1 MAASVEAAVCEVAL
15 PLPSDRRYRYLVPQD
30 LSDRAAPGMRVLVPV
45 RTGEMVGV
53 VMRLDQAEGQES
65 LRQVLLFPD
74 PEPVV
79 PEDLLKLAEWMG
91 GYYVTPIGL
100 VLKAMLPSGLWGRS
114 RLVAR
119 LANGAPEGSGSEG
132 ELTYALRRAGG
143 RASAARLSREL
154 GRPVWDLL
162 RRGVRAGV
170 VTLEVAPARLGI
182 APKVEKTVRL
192 TRYLSSLL
200 DREQVFGRALR
211 ERELYETIEAL
222 GGEASLKHLVK
233 QLGFSSALVKGL
245 VRRGVA
251 AYGERRVVRDPFA
264 GVPSSPPPE
273 PTGQQLEALA
283 KLREVPP
290 GGAALL
296 FGVTGSGKTLVYLEA
311 LRRELEEGRG
321 AIVLVPEIALTA
333 QTVARVRGVFGDTVA
348 VLHSALSEAERVDA
362 WRAVASG
369 RRKVVVGARSA
380 VFAPVARLGA
390 LVVDEEHDPSYKNSE
405 APRYHAREVALRR
418 ARLTGARVVLGSAT
432 PSLEVWAAREKIT
445 LVRLP
450 QRVQAPGLPQVRII
464 DLRAAPLVDGSG
476 AVPWSLELDRLV
488 EERLR
493 GGEQVILLLNRR
505 GYANFLQC
513 LKCGDV
519 PQCPACSIALTVHRT
534 PAALKCH
541 YCGHQEA
548 LPARCRICGGETQ
561 RTRGVG
567 TQALERWL
575 AERFSGARLARM
587 DADTTTAKWSHGR
600 ILERVARGEVD
611 LLFGTQMIA
620 KGLDFPNVT
629 LVGVIDADTSLHLP
643 DFRAAERTFQLVSQ
657 VAGRAGRGP
666 KGGEVLIQ
674 TRHPQHYAIEAVAAH
689 DFEGFA
695 ERELELRR
703 SPPYPPHV
711 SLVNIVVSGLDERR
725 VAEAVW
731 ELSRWLRRLIAVR
744 GPGRGEVVG
753 PAPAPLARIQQR
765 WRWHLLLRSA
775 DREWLGR
782 VVAYAARRAP
792 HASRRGGPV
801 RVIFDRDPVTL
812 L

>member
-1 MAASVEAAVCEVAL
+1 MAPRVGAAVCEVAL
-15 PLPSDRRYRYLVPQD
+15 PLPSDRLYRYLLPED

-53 VMRLDQAEGQES
+53 VMRLDRADEGES
-65 LRQVLLFPD
+65 LRPLLLFPD

-79 PEDLLKLAEWMG
+79 PGDLMQLAEWMA

-100 VLKAMLPSGLWGRS
+100 VLRAMLPSGLWGRS
-114 RLVAR
+114 RLVAH
-119 LANGAPEGSGSEG
+119 LVEGAPALSGSAG
-132 ELTYALRRAGG
+132 ELLSALRRMGG
-143 RASAARLSREL
+143 RATAARLSREL
-154 GRPVWDLL
+154 DRPVWDLL
-162 RRGVRAGV
+162 RRAEQAGALS
-170 VTLEVAPARLGI
+170 LEVSPARLGI
-182 APKVEKTVRL
+182 APKTEKTVRL
-192 TRYLSSLL
+192 IRYLPSLL
-200 DREQVFGRALR
+200 EREQVFGRALR
-211 ERELYETIEAL
+211 QRELYETIDAL
-222 GGEASLKHLVK
+222 GGEATVSHLVR
-233 QLGFSSALVKGL
+233 QLGFSSALVRGL

-251 AYGERRVVRDPFA
+251 VYGERRVVRDPFA
-264 GVPSSPPPE
+264 GVPEAAPPE
-273 PTGQQLEALA
+273 PTAQQREALA
-283 KLREVPP
+283 KLIGMPP

-348 VLHSALSEAERVDA
+348 VLHSGLSEAERVDA
-362 WRAVASG
+362 WYAVASG

-380 VFAPVARLGA
+380 VFAPVAKLGA
-390 LVVDEEHDPSYKNSE
+390 LVVDEEHDPSYKNGE
-405 APRYHAREVALRR
+405 APRYHARDVALRR
-418 ARLTGARVVLGSAT
+418 ARLAGARVILGSAT
-432 PSLEVWAAREKIT
+432 PSLEVWAVRDKIT

-450 QRVQAPGLPQVRII
+450 QRVQAPGLPQVKIV
-464 DLRAAPLVDGSG
+464 DLRIAPLAVGSG
-476 AVPWSLELDRLV
+476 GVPWSLELDRSV

-493 GGEQVILLLNRR
+493 SGEQVILLLNRR
-505 GYANFLQC
+505 GFANFLQC

-519 PQCPACSIALTVHRT
+519 AQCPSCSIALTVHRT

-548 LPARCRICGGETQ
+548 LPERCRICGGETQ

-587 DADTTTAKWSHGR
+587 DADTTTGKWSHGR

-643 DFRAAERTFQLVSQ
+643 DFRAAERTFQLVAQ

-674 TRHPQHYAIEAVAAH
+674 TRHPHHYAIEAVAAH
-689 DFEGFA
+689 DFEAFA
-695 ERELELRR
+695 QRELEVRR
-703 SPPYPPHV
+703 TPPYPPHV
-711 SLVNIVVSGLDERR
+711 ALANVVVSGLDERR
-725 VAEAVW
+725 VGEAAV
-731 ELSRWLRRLIAVR
+731 ELAGWFRRLIAVR
-744 GPGRGEVVG
+744 APGQGEVVG
-753 PAPAPLARIQQR
+753 PAPAPLARIKQR

-782 VVAYAARRAP
+782 VVGYAARRAP
-792 HASRRGGPV
+792 YASRRGGPV
-801 RVIFDRDPVTL
+801 RVIFDRDPVSL

>member
-1 MAASVEAAVCEVAL
+1 LAAPLETAVCEVAL
-15 PLPSDRRYRYLVPQD
+15 PVPSDHLYRYSVPED
-30 LSDRAAPGMRVLVPV
+30 LSDQAVPGMRVLVPV

-53 VMRLDQAEGQES
+53 VVRVDRVAKEES
-65 LRQVLLFPD
+65 LRQLLIVPD
-74 PEPVV
+74 PHPVV
-79 PEDLLKLAEWMG
+79 PEDLLKLADWMA
-91 GYYVTPIGL
+91 GYYATPIGL
-100 VLKAMLPSGLWGRS
+100 VLRAMLPAGLWGRS
-114 RLVAR
+114 RLVVR
-119 LANGAPEGSGSEG
+119 LASGAPAVSDAVADLLSV
-132 ELTYALRRAGG
+132 LRRVGG
-143 RASAARLSREL
+143 RASAARLRREL

-162 RRGVRAGV
+162 RRAERAGAL
-170 VTLEVAPARLGI
+170 TLEVVPPRLAV
-182 APKVEKTVRL
+182 APKTEKTLRL

-211 ERELYETIEAL
+211 QRELYDTVDAL
-222 GGEASLKHLVK
+222 GGEVSVRHLMK
-233 QLGFSSALVKGL
+233 QLGFSSALIQGL

-251 AYGERRVVRDPFA
+251 VYGERRLVRDPF
-264 GVPSSPPPE
+264 GDLPRSSPPKPTPE
-273 PTGQQLEALA
+273 QQGALA
-283 KLREVPP
+283 RLMGVAP
-290 GGAALL
+290 GEAALL

-311 LRRELEEGRG
+311 LRRELAQGRG

-333 QTVARVRGVFGDTVA
+333 QTVARVRGVFGDSVA
-348 VLHSALSEAERVDA
+348 VLHSGLSEAERVEA
-362 WRAVASG
+362 WYAVASD
-369 RRKVVVGARSA
+369 RRKLVVGARSA
-380 VFAPVARLGA
+380 VFAPVVKLGA
-390 LVVDEEHDPSYKNSE
+390 LVLDEEHDPSYKNGE
-405 APRYHAREVALRR
+405 APRYHARDVALKR
-418 ARLTGARVVLGSAT
+418 ARLVGARVVLGSAT

-445 LVRLP
+445 LIRLP
-450 QRVQAPGLPQVRII
+450 HRVQAPGLPEVKVI
-464 DLRAAPLVDGSG
+464 DLRTAPLASGSG
-476 AVPWSLELDRLV
+476 GVPWSVELDRAV

-505 GYANFLQC
+505 GFASFIQC
-513 LKCGDV
+513 LKCGEV
-519 PQCPACSIALTVHRT
+519 PKCPSCNIALTVHRT

-541 YCGHQEA
+541 YCGHQEM
-548 LPARCRICGGETQ
+548 LPAQCRLCGGGTQ

-587 DADTTTAKWSHGR
+587 DADTTTAKWSHAR

-629 LVGVIDADTSLHLP
+629 LVGVIDADTGLHLP
-643 DFRAAERTFQLVSQ
+643 DFRAAERTFQLVAQ

-674 TRHPQHYAIEAVAAH
+674 TRHPRHYAIEAVAAH

-695 ERELELRR
+695 ERELEVRR

-711 SLVNIVVSGLDERR
+711 ALVNIVVSGLDEGR
-725 VAEAVW
+725 VGKAAW
-731 ELSRWLRRLIAVR
+731 ELSGWLRRLIVAR
-744 GPGRGEVVG
+744 DPGRGEVVG

-765 WRWHLLLRSA
+765 WRWHLLLRSS

-782 VVAYAARRAP
+782 VVRYAARRAP
-792 HASRRGGPV
+792 YASRRAGPV
-801 RVIFDRDPVTL
+801 RVIFDRDPVSL

>member
-1 MAASVEAAVCEVAL
+1 MAAQVEAAVCEVAL
-15 PLPSDRRYRYLVPQD
+15 PVPSDRLYRYLVPPD
-30 LSDRAAPGMRVLVPV
+30 LFDQAAPGMRVLVPV

-53 VMRLDQAEGQES
+53 VMRLGRAGEKES
-65 LRQVLLFPD
+65 LRHLLLFPD

-79 PEDLLKLAEWMG
+79 PGDLLKLAEWMA

-100 VLKAMLPSGLWGRS
+100 VLKAMLPSALWGRS
-114 RLVAR
+114 RLMAR
-119 LANGAPEGSGSEG
+119 LASTAPAMPDWAGKLVS
-132 ELTYALRRAGG
+132 ALRRVGG
-143 RASAARLSREL
+143 RASAARLRREV
-154 GRPVWDLL
+154 GRSVWDLL
-162 RRGVRAGV
+162 RRAEQAGV
-170 VTLEVAPARLGI
+170 VALEVAPARLRI
-182 APKVEKTVRL
+182 APKTERTVRL
-192 TRYLSSLL
+192 SRYLPSLL
-200 DREQVFGRALR
+200 EREQVFGRAGR
-211 ERELYETIEAL
+211 QRELYETIDAL
-222 GGEASLKHLVK
+222 GGEASVKHLVQ
-233 QLGFSSALVKGL
+233 QLGFSSALVAGL

-251 AYGERRVVRDPFA
+251 VYGERRASRDPFA
-264 GVPSSPPPE
+264 DMPKVSPPE
-273 PTGQQLEALA
+273 PTAQQREALA
-283 KLREVPP
+283 QVMGVPP

-348 VLHSALSEAERVDA
+348 VLHSGLSEAERVDA
-362 WRAVASG
+362 WYAVASG

-380 VFAPVARLGA
+380 VFAPVDKLGA
-390 LVVDEEHDPSYKNSE
+390 LVVDEEHDPSYKNGE
-405 APRYHAREVALRR
+405 APRYHARDVALRR
-418 ARLTGARVVLGSAT
+418 ARLAGARVVLGSAT
-432 PSLEVWAAREKIT
+432 PSLEVWAARDRLT
-445 LVRLP
+445 VVRLP
-450 QRVQAPGLPQVRII
+450 KRVQAAGLPEVKVV
-464 DLRAAPLVDGSG
+464 DLRVAPLATGSG
-476 AVPWSLELDRLV
+476 GVPWSLELDRSV
-488 EERLR
+488 AERLS

-505 GYANFLQC
+505 GFANFLQC

-519 PQCPACSIALTVHRT
+519 PECPSCSIALTVHRT
-534 PAALKCH
+534 PAALRCH
-541 YCGHQEA
+541 YCGHREK
-548 LPARCRICGGETQ
+548 LPARCGICGGETQ

-643 DFRAAERTFQLVSQ
+643 DFRAAERTFQLVAQ

-695 ERELELRR
+695 RRELEVRR

-711 SLVNIVVSGLDERR
+711 GLVNIVLSGLDQRR
-725 VAEAVW
+725 VAEAAL
-731 ELSRWLRRLIAVR
+731 ELARWVRRLITVR
-744 GPGRGEVVG
+744 DPGRGEVVG

-782 VVAYAARRAP
+782 VVGYAARRAP
-792 HASRRGGPV
+792 YASRQGGPV
-801 RVIFDRDPVTL
+801 RVIFDRDPVSL